1 MATMVVRLGS
11 VVVLAGLVAGG
22 ASTLASAGAIPN
34 GGPDGGPYAV
44 LALDRADVKRGALIG
59 GGVAALERQVR
70 LDRNVSVAGT
80 VAAPHIVLRPRTIV
94 GALRCNVIT
103 GGTSSC
109 QPMPTI
115 DPAIFVRPDAQAGN
129 ENVKVPPKSR
139 HSALA
144 AGTYGKLTIG
154 REGQML
160 LAGGAYT
167 FQSIRIG
174 TRATFQCVEA
184 CTIAIRRGL
193 RVGRAAVVLGARTDF
208 RVAGRNGSGVRLA
221 TKANVSA
228 TVYAPTARVRIGNQV
243 NAVGSVVG
251 RRVTVGTR
259 SFLGTVD
266 PSATAE

>member
-1 MATMVVRLGS
+1 MVTMVVKLGS
-11 VVVLAGLVAGG
+11 VVALAGLVASGT
-22 ASTLASAGAIPN
+22 STPAEAGTI
-34 GGPDGGPYAV
+34 PDGGPYAV
-44 LALDRADVKRGALIG
+44 LALERADVKRGALVG

-80 VAAPHIVLRPRTIV
+80 VAAPHIVLRPRAIV

-103 GGTSSC
+103 GGTSTC

-115 DPAIFVRPDAQAGN
+115 DPSIFVRPDAQAGSD
-129 ENVKVPPKSR
+129 NVKVPKKSR

-144 AGTYGKLTIG
+144 AGAYGKLTIG

-160 LAGGAYT
+160 LAGGDYT

-174 TRATFQCVEA
+174 TRASFQCLEA
-184 CTIAIRRGL
+184 CTVAVRRGL
-193 RVGRAAVVLGARTDF
+193 KVGRAAVVLGADF

-221 TKANVSA
+221 TKANVDA
-228 TVYAPTARVRIGNQV
+228 TIYAPTVHVRVGNEV
-243 NAVGSVVG
+243 NARGNVVG

-259 SFLGTVD
+259 SFIGTVD